1 VSWFLCFI
9 FLFTFVFNLFL
20 FLYIFIYIFIYFV
33 GDMAGVRISE
43 SHARHVTRVWGTKE
57 KSLGFWVLG

>member
-33 GDMAGVRISE
+33 GDMAEVGISE
-43 SHARHVTRVWGTKE
+43 SHVRYVT
-57 KSLGFWVLG
+57 

>member
-33 GDMAGVRISE
+33 GDMAGTSGWAVGSRN
-43 SHARHVTRVWGTKE
+43 K
-57 KSLGFWVLG
+57 